1 MISDVL
7 LGIGGEGGGAQM
19 QTNSSVRWDFRPFT
33 PIHSGTSGLLRSLFM
48 ILNISSCSLDQKW
61 QAKMV
66 KRSLQEHKH
75 TVALV
80 DV

>member
-7 LGIGGEGGGAQM
+7 LGIGGEGR
-19 QTNSSVRWDFRPFT
+19 TNANKQQCSVGFPSLLT
-33 PIHSGTSGLLRSLFM
+33 PIHSRTSGLLRSLFM
-48 ILNISSCSLDQKW
+48 ILNISSCSVDQKW

-66 KRSLQEHKH
+66 KRSLQEQKH
-75 TVALV
+75 SVALV